1 MRRLFSH
8 ILTMAT
14 FGACSAAESK
24 DEDIHDTQQKGTVSF
39 QRRHSEALDIA
50 VNSLHDSAHAEL
62 VDASTR

>member
-8 ILTMAT
+8 IPTIAT

-24 DEDIHDTQQKGTVSF
+24 DEDIHYTRQLKGTVSF

-50 VNSLHDSAHAEL
+50 VDSLPGSAEF

>member
-1 MRRLFSH
+1 MRRLFLC

-14 FGACSAAESK
+14 LGACSDAESK

-50 VNSLHDSAHAEL
+50 VNSLPGSAHAEL

>member
-1 MRRLFSH
+1 
-8 ILTMAT
+8 MAT
-14 FGACSAAESK
+14 FGACSDAESK

>member
-8 ILTMAT
+8 IPTIAT
-14 FGACSAAESK
+14 FGACSAVESK
-24 DEDIHDTQQKGTVSF
+24 DEDIHYTRQLKGTVSF

-50 VNSLHDSAHAEL
+50 VDCLPGSAEF